1 MKQPIASADGLRVF
15 GREVTVRKFDDVDQ
29 CRSLSEQAL
38 QSMIENG
45 VPTNPENFEVW
56 FHYSAGSDPEL
67 KKAIEQV
74 KEQNGQINPEV
85 IEEIREEFFAGKNTN
100 DAVLDISSKMSG
112 ELNRVLEIVQSTGQ
126 DTSEFGTTLA
136 GAADILGKSDAGDV
150 RNMVEELVAATK
162 KMEARSRV
170 LEEELQKSTAE
181 VNQLKENLETVTHE
195 ALTDELTSLANR
207 KSFDKELR
215 DAARNASNSGEPLCL
230 IMSDIDH
237 FKKFN
242 DTWGHQTGD
251 QVLRLVAH
259 CLKVSVNEGQTPAR
273 YGGEE
278 FGVILPATDIAT
290 ASKIAEQ
297 IRSTVE
303 SKKVVKKTTGESL
316 GTITLSL
323 GISQLTQND
332 TLESLVKRAD
342 ACLYA
347 AKRSG
352 RNCVKTEEE
361 VDATTILEASA

>member
-1 MKQPIASADGLRVF
+1 M
-15 GREVTVRKFDDVDQ
+15 RKFEDVDQ

-38 QSMIENG
+38 QSMVEHG
-45 VPTNPENFEVW
+45 VPTNPQNFEVW
-56 FHYSAGSDPEL
+56 FHYAAGSNPNL
-67 KKAIEQV
+67 KKALEGA
-74 KEQNGQINPEV
+74 KESDGEFDSSV
-85 IEEIREEFFAGKNTN
+85 IEEIRREFFSEKNTN
-100 DAVLDISSKMSG
+100 DAVLDISSKMSN
-112 ELNRVLEIVQSTGQ
+112 ELNRVLEIVQATGE
-126 DTSEFGTTLA
+126 DTSNFGTTLA
-136 GAADILGKSDAGDV
+136 GAADVLGKSDAGDV
-150 RNMVEELVAATK
+150 RHMVEELVAATK

-215 DAARNASNSGEPLCL
+215 DAARNASSSGEPLCL

-259 CLKVSVNEGQTPAR
+259 CLKASVQDGQTPAR

-278 FGVILPATDIAT
+278 FGVILPETDIAE
-290 ASKIAEQ
+290 AEQ
-297 IRSTVE
+297 IAEKIRATVE
-303 SKKVVKKTTGESL
+303 SKKVVKKTTGETL

-323 GISQLTQND
+323 GIAKLTGKD

-347 AKRSG
+347 AKHSG
-352 RNCVKTEEE
+352 RNCIKTEADVEPDT
-361 VDATTILEASA
+361 VLEASA